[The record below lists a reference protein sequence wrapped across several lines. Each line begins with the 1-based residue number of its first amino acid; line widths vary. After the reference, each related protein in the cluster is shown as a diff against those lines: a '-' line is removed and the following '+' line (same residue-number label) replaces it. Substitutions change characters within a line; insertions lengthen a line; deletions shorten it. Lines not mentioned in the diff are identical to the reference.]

1 MPAGEIMEIELKYD
15 VDPTLPAPDFTE
27 LAAVAGVTEPAV
39 ENLDAIY
46 YDTENLDLAAN
57 KITLRRRSGGH
68 DAGWHLKRPSRGAGR
83 RELQVPLNTSRDQ
96 GPDGVIHVPDVLL
109 EQIRV
114 HTRGRALRPIGAI
127 STHRELSELHGE
139 DGQIL
144 AIFCNDTVTAQS
156 LLPDGHAQAWTE
168 WELELVDGDEKLL
181 RKADKFLRSAGAETA
196 SSASKLARTIGPTPI
211 RGMPSLGREP
221 TAIDLVTTAIAQHL
235 RHLTEQDPRVRAH
248 EHDAVHQMRVATR
261 RIRSVIAA
269 YPTVLAGPRTEA
281 VADELKLLA
290 AILGNA
296 RDAEVQ
302 AARGERLLAGENASA
317 AVTAALVGDQ
327 RHREQ
332 LAINR
337 ILSSLDNPRYF
348 ELLDEI
354 ERLVIVPERGPD
366 ADRKARAAMRDAVDE
381 CERKLR
387 KASKRLRSIDD
398 NDTADRQAQL
408 HRIRK
413 QAKQLRY
420 SADPGS
426 LLSPPIKAA
435 TARRAKAIQ
444 ERLGDYNDAA
454 ISRAHIAR
462 AAGDPRIS
470 AADAFTL
477 GRLDAKEEAAMAKA
491 LRRYR
496 RLTR

>member
-1 MPAGEIMEIELKYD
+1 MEIELKYD

-27 LAAVAGVTEPAV
+27 LSAVAGVTEPAI

-68 DAGWHLKRPSRGAGR
+68 DAGWHLKRPGRRAGR
-83 RELQVPLNTSRDQ
+83 RELQVPLNASHDE
-96 GPDGVIHVPDVLL
+96 GAGGVIHVPDVLL

-114 HTRGRALRPIGAI
+114 HSRGRALRPIGAI
-127 STHRELSELHGE
+127 STHRELSELHGD
-139 DGQIL
+139 DGQVL

-168 WELELVDGDEKLL
+168 WEIELVDGDEKLL
-181 RKADKFLRSAGAETA
+181 RKADKFLRSIGAETA
-196 SSASKLARTIGPTPI
+196 SSASKLARTIGPTPT
-211 RGMPSLGREP
+211 RGVPSLGREP

-248 EHDAVHQMRVATR
+248 EDDAVHQMRVATR
-261 RIRSVIAA
+261 RIRSVIAT
-269 YPTVLAGPRTEA
+269 YPSVLAGPRTDA
-281 VADELKLLA
+281 VAGELKLLA
-290 AILGNA
+290 SILGNA

-302 AARGERLLAGENASA
+302 AARGEQLLIGENASA
-317 AVTAALVGDQ
+317 AVTAALVGEQ

-337 ILSSLDNPRYF
+337 TLTSLDNPRYF

-354 ERLVIVPERGPD
+354 ERLVIEPERGPD
-366 ADRKARAAMRDAVDE
+366 ADRKARAALRDAVDE

-387 KASKRLRSIDD
+387 KADKRWRSTDD
-398 NDTADRQAQL
+398 SDAAERHARL

-420 SADPGS
+420 TADPGS
-426 LLSPPIKAA
+426 LLSPPTKKA

-444 ERLGDYNDAA
+444 ELLGGYNDGA
-454 ISRAHIAR
+454 ISRGQIAR
-462 AAGDPRIS
+462 AAADPRLS
-470 AADAFTL
+470 AADAFIL
-477 GRLDAKEEAAMAKA
+477 GRLDAKEEAAMAKS

-496 RLTR
+496 RLRR

>member
-1 MPAGEIMEIELKYD
+1 VAAGEIMEIELKYD

-27 LAAVAGVTEPAV
+27 MTAVAGVTEPAV

-68 DAGWHLKRPSRGAGR
+68 DAGWHLKRPGRGAGR
-83 RELQVPLNTSRDQ
+83 RELQVPLNAARDE
-96 GPDGVIHVPDVLL
+96 GSGGVIHVPDVLL

-114 HTRGRALRPIGAI
+114 HSRGRALRPIGAI
-127 STHRELSELHGE
+127 STHRELSELHGD

-168 WELELVDGDEKLL
+168 WEIELVDGDEKLL
-181 RKADKFLRSAGAETA
+181 RKADKFLRSAGAQTA
-196 SSASKLARTIGPTPI
+196 GSASKLARTIGPTPI
-211 RGMPSLGREP
+211 RGVPALGSEP
-221 TAIDLVTTAIAQHL
+221 TAIDLVTTAIAEHL
-235 RHLTEQDPRVRAH
+235 RHLIEQDPRVRAH
-248 EHDAVHQMRVATR
+248 EDDAVHQMRVATR

-269 YPTVLAGPRTEA
+269 YPTVLSGPRTDA

-302 AARGERLLAGENASA
+302 AERGEQLLAGENASA
-317 AVTAALVGDQ
+317 AITSVLVEDQ
-327 RHREQ
+327 RHRER

-337 ILSSLDNPRYF
+337 VLTSLDNPRYF

-354 ERLVIVPERGPD
+354 ERLVIDPERGPD
-366 ADRKARAAMRDAVDE
+366 ADRKARSALRDAVDE
-381 CERKLR
+381 CDRDLR
-387 KASKRLRSIDD
+387 KANKRLQSIG
-398 NDTADRQAQL
+398 ASEKVERQAQL

-426 LLSPPIKAA
+426 LLRPPVKAA

-454 ISRAHIAR
+454 ISRGLISH
-462 AAGDPRIS
+462 AAADPRIT
-470 AADAFTL
+470 AADAFML
-477 GRLDAKEEAAMAKA
+477 GRLDAKEEAAMAKS

-496 RLTR
+496 SLMR